1 MQLII
6 KTISILAVSLLNIS
20 LSHAEV
26 TNGCETQI
34 NCTVTNGNTTTTT
47 TTGTRDDA
55 VSSNRG
61 GSGITTTTKT
71 NSNTYG
77 SVGSAGSGVY
87 QQAQQA
93 QNQANMAMMAGLA
106 IAAAGLPRCGHPGG
120 FGACIMGIAGLVAAG
135 LSAGAAGRAQDLKNQ
150 LGGVDAGTPTTTTDS
165 STSTTGDVATAAAQ
179 VEQLKADYAKKGYKI
194 NPDGSTTLPNGK
206 TIDSNFSP
214 SSMAAAGM
222 SKDDINKVTAGLS
235 NLKNPGSQA
244 SANGEGMS
252 VASADRGNGMIQ
264 GQVGTG
270 PGDTSG
276 FGNGGD
282 ASGVQASNID
292 RDPAAW
298 AGFYKRFGDS
308 IIGVPQTDIFLL
320 IENRVEKE
328 RKIMGQ

>member
-1 MQLII
+1 MQLFI

-20 LSHAEV
+20 LSHASEV
-26 TNGCETQI
+26 QNGCETQI
-34 NCTVTNGNTTTTT
+34 NCTVTNGNKTTTTS
-47 TTGTRDDA
+47 TGTRDDA

-61 GSGITTTTKT
+61 GSGVTTTTT
-71 NSNTYG
+71 TTSNTYG
-77 SVGSAGSGVY
+77 GLGTAGSGVY
-87 QQAQQA
+87 EQAQQA
-93 QNQANMAMMAGLA
+93 QNKANMAMMAGLA
-106 IAAAGLPRCGHPGG
+106 LAAAGLPRCGHPGG
-120 FGACIMGIAGLVAAG
+120 YGACIMGIAGLVAAG
-135 LSAGAAGRAQDLKNQ
+135 LAAGAAGKAQDLKNQ
-150 LGGVDAGTPTTTTDS
+150 LGSDGSGTPTTTTDS
-165 STSTTGDVATAAAQ
+165 TTDTTGDVATAAAQ
-179 VEQLKADYAKKGYKI
+179 VDQLKADYAKKGYKI

-214 SSMAAAGM
+214 SSMAAAGL
-222 SKDDINKVTAGLS
+222 SAADINKVTAGLG
-235 NLKNPGSQA
+235 NLNKPGSQA
-244 SANGEGMS
+244 STNAEGLS
-252 VASADRGNGMIQ
+252 VSSADRGNGMIQ

-270 PGDTSG
+270 PGASG
-276 FGNGGD
+276 YGNNGD